1 MINDQPLV
9 TIAIPTYNRADNY
22 FPSALRSALSQTYSN
37 IEIVVSDNCSTD
49 GTQALVRGIGDP
61 RIRYFRHDPG
71 IGQKNNY
78 NFCFEQAKGS
88 YVLLLHDDDVIDDD
102 FVSSCMHASGGTAE
116 AGIVRT
122 GMRTVNANGDII
134 AQVANDVVGLPLE
147 AFFRCWLAGKTPI
160 YCCNTLFNT
169 RHLREVGGFSSRHF
183 CYPDTMAIFRLAAQ
197 FGRIDVPEV
206 KASFRFHGD
215 QAGFSRR
222 ISEWCEDSLDLLHLM
237 CDLAPQGREQILKEG
252 ARCFARGNY
261 DRANC
266 APSSWERAVATM
278 KVLRY
283 FRYRQLPS
291 VNLVIHIL
299 NGTRLF
305 NALRFIKRCAVRP
318 LRAIAA
324 R

>member
-1 MINDQPLV
+1 MNNQPLV
-9 TIAIPTYNRADNY
+9 TIAIPTYNRADTY
-22 FPSALRSALSQTYSN
+22 FPLALQSALSQTYCN

-49 GTQALVRGIGDP
+49 GTQALVTAIKDP

-78 NFCFEQAKGS
+78 NFCFEQAKGT

-102 FVSSCMHASGGTAE
+102 FVSSCMHAARGTAGV
-116 AGIVRT
+116 GIIRT

-134 AQVANDVVGLPLE
+134 AQVANEVVGLPLDD
-147 AFFRCWLAGKTPI
+147 FFRCWLGGKTPV

-169 RHLREVGGFSSRHF
+169 SRLREVGGFASKHF

-197 FGRIDVPEV
+197 FGRIDVPAV
-206 KASFRFHGD
+206 KASFRSHGN
-215 QAGFSRR
+215 QAGFSLK

-237 CDLAPQGREQILKEG
+237 CDLAPQSRDQIRKEG
-252 ARCFARGNY
+252 TRCFARGNY

-266 APSSWERAVATM
+266 APSPWERAVATM
-278 KVLRY
+278 KVMRY

-299 NGTRLF
+299 SGTRLY
-305 NALRFIKRCAVRP
+305 NALRIMKRYAVRP

>member
-1 MINDQPLV
+1 MSTSPLV
-9 TIAIPTYNRADNY
+9 TIAIPTYNRAESY

-37 IEIVVSDNCSTD
+37 IEIVVSDNCSND
-49 GTQALVRGIGDP
+49 HTQAMVRAIKDP

-88 YVLLLHDDDVIDDD
+88 YVLLLHDDDLIDDD
-102 FVSSCMHASGGTAE
+102 FVSSCMHATEGTAGV
-116 AGIVRT
+116 GIIRT
-122 GMRTVNANGDII
+122 GMRTIDAHGDII
-134 AQVANDVVGLPLE
+134 AQVANDVVGLPLD
-147 AFFRCWLAGKTPI
+147 AFFRRWLAGKTPI

-169 RHLREVGGFSSRHF
+169 HRLREMGGFTSRHF

-197 FGRIDVPEV
+197 YGRIDIPDV

-237 CDLAPQGREQILKEG
+237 CDLAPQSKKEILKQG
-252 ARCFARGNY
+252 VRRFARGNY
-261 DRANC
+261 DRATC
-266 APSSWERAVATM
+266 ARSPWERAVATM
-278 KVLRY
+278 KVMRY
-283 FRYRQLPS
+283 FRYRQLPRIS
-291 VNLVIHIL
+291 LVLQIL
-299 NGTRLF
+299 DGTRLY
-305 NALRFIKRCAVRP
+305 NALRIMKRCAVRP
-318 LRAIAA
+318 LRGIAA